1 MSEHSA
7 GTVTGSKRQLP
18 VKTNLPIT
26 GVPVLGLAEVWAN
39 SELIQLF
46 IWRDIKTRY
55 KQTSVG
61 ALWAILQPL
70 LTMIIFTLLF
80 SRVVKLP
87 SDGVPYPAFALAALI
102 PWTYIVHG
110 LTKSTISLTLNYDLI
125 TKVYFPRLAIP
136 ISAVLAGLMDLV
148 ISFLVLIALFVY
160 YGIEPTL
167 TWLALPVFVVYV
179 VLLTLGMGLWLSAL
193 NVEYRDIANALPFI
207 TQSLLFVSPIAY
219 SSSMIPEQWRMIYYL
234 NPVAGVIDGFRWC
247 LLGSGAGP
255 HIGWAVSVLVT
266 LVILIGGVFFFRIR
280 EERFADVV

>member
-1 MSEHSA
+1 MSEHPA
-7 GTVTGSKRQLP
+7 GAVTERKRPLP

-26 GVPVLGLAEVWAN
+26 GMPVVGLKEVWAN

-80 SRVVKLP
+80 SRVVKLS

-125 TKVYFPRLAIP
+125 TKVYFPRLVIP
-136 ISAVLAGLMDLV
+136 ISAVLAGLMDFV
-148 ISFLVLIALFVY
+148 VSFLLLIALFLY
-160 YGIEPTL
+160 YGIEPSL
-167 TWLALPVFVVYV
+167 SWFALPVFVVYV

-193 NVEYRDIANALPFI
+193 NVEYRDIANALPFV

-247 LLGSGAGP
+247 LLGSGTGP

-266 LVILIGGVFFFRIR
+266 LAILVGGIFFFRIR

>member
-1 MSEHSA
+1 MSEHST
-7 GTVTGSKRQLP
+7 GEVTGRKMSLP

-26 GVPVLGLAEVWAN
+26 GTPPLGLAEVWAN

-80 SRVVKLP
+80 GRVVKLS

-110 LTKSTISLTLNYDLI
+110 LTKSTISLTANYELI
-125 TKVYFPRLAIP
+125 TKVYFPRLVIP
-136 ISAVLAGLMDLV
+136 ISAVLAGLMDLAV
-148 ISFLVLIALFVY
+148 SFVLLIALFFY
-160 YGIEPTL
+160 YGVEPGL
-167 TWLALPVFVVYV
+167 SLLALPVFVVYL

-193 NVEYRDIANALPFI
+193 NVEYRDIANALPFV

-219 SSSMIPEQWRMIYYL
+219 SSSMIPEQWRVIYYL

-247 LLGSGAGP
+247 LTGSGVGP
-255 HIGWAVSVLVT
+255 HVGWIVSALVT
-266 LVILIGGVFFFRIR
+266 LFILIGGVFFFRTR

>member
-1 MSEHSA
+1 MSEHPA
-7 GTVTGSKRQLP
+7 GAVTERKKPLP
-18 VKTNLPIT
+18 VKINLPTT
-26 GVPVLGLAEVWAN
+26 GMPPLGLAEVWAN

-46 IWRDIKTRY
+46 VWRDIKTRY

-80 SRVVKLP
+80 SRVVKLS
-87 SDGVPYPAFALAALI
+87 SDGVPYPVFALAALI

-110 LTKSTISLTLNYDLI
+110 LTKSTISLTMNYDLI
-125 TKVYFPRLAIP
+125 TKVYFPRLVIP
-136 ISAVLAGLMDLV
+136 ISAVLAGLMDFV
-148 ISFLVLIALFVY
+148 VSFLVLIALFFY
-160 YGIEPTL
+160 YGVEPSL
-167 TWLALPVFVVYV
+167 SWFALPVFVVYV

-193 NVEYRDIANALPFI
+193 NVEYRDIANALPFV
-207 TQSLLFVSPIAY
+207 TQSLLFLSPIAY

-247 LLGSGAGP
+247 LLGSGTGP